1 MTELPLDKIDLLILQ
16 NVCTGKGLEINLRYL
31 SKRLNKHRNTI
42 RERVR
47 NLLSHRIVDNP
58 IMPFR
63 ALFEEYPLLVAVYAD
78 LPLDAETTAW
88 LINDPNV
95 FAAFRVRE
103 GEYNMLLFE
112 FHKNLFDYYMWR
124 EQLLHLGK
132 IPTRRRRTPSEALY
146 FSNQL
151 ILKYEPS
158 AAINIIGEKIE
169 KQGQMTLNG
178 YSMDEL
184 AFKIL
189 KFLVEGH
196 GLRINENYL
205 SKTVQVHRATIRRR
219 ILKMQKEKII
229 LNPLCRFP
237 QFFVPPSLMLVFS
250 MVEVKNFQEKVID
263 EIMNDP
269 HVSLAYKISR
279 GKYNLLLF
287 ECHESIEDYLEW
299 EEKYEQNYP
308 ACFGSIKSSYLS
320 SKTTISIDQQKV
332 SNGIITE
339 KLKQFGA

>member
-1 MTELPLDKIDLLILQ
+1 
-16 NVCTGKGLEINLRYL
+16 
-31 SKRLNKHRNTI
+31 
-42 RERVR
+42 
-47 NLLSHRIVDNP
+47 
-58 IMPFR
+58 
-63 ALFEEYPLLVAVYAD
+63 
-78 LPLDAETTAW
+78 
-88 LINDPNV
+88 
-95 FAAFRVRE
+95 
-103 GEYNMLLFE
+103 MLLFE